1 MSRIRKEVTAC
12 ERRNRQSNSVQEME
26 EGADIPL
33 LGPPGS
39 ALRERDS
46 KPPTR
51 DAR

>member
-12 ERRNRQSNSVQEME
+12 ERRNRQSNAVQEME
-26 EGADIPL
+26 EGVDIL
-33 LGPPGS
+33 LPGPPGS